1 MRSQNGDRERERLL
15 SPSYI
20 PAVQETDLER
30 AASDDS
36 TRKPYPPEP
45 EAHGSDDGFQLDDSE
60 RKTARQR
67 LVTTILINLSAIM
80 ERTDEQLLPAVYR
93 FVGESFQVRI
103 SMQWQC
109 GIVQIQFSWVTGCF
123 SGGC

>member
-1 MRSQNGDRERERLL
+1 MRGQNGDRERQRLL

-45 EAHGSDDGFQLDDSE
+45 QTAGSDDGVHFEDSD
-60 RKTARQR
+60 RKSARQR

-93 FVGESFQVRI
+93 FVGESFQVRLCCYGTAAAHKAF
-103 SMQWQC
+103 WA
-109 GIVQIQFSWVTGCF
+109 GLYRLPL
-123 SGGC
+123 

>member
-1 MRSQNGDRERERLL
+1 MGRQNEDRERARLL

-36 TRKPYPPEP
+36 ARKLFLP
-45 EAHGSDDGFQLDDSE
+45 EAAANGSDDGYQSE
-60 RKTARQR
+60 GTERETARQR
-67 LVTTILINLSAIM
+67 LVTTVLINLSAIM

-93 FVGESFQVRI
+93 FVGESFQVRK
-103 SMQWQC
+103 
-109 GIVQIQFSWVTGCF
+109 GCID
-123 SGGC
+123 SAAAQNDYTRG